1 MNHNKRT
8 ERVRIVKRAQSL
20 SSMVWV
26 FKIMGKHTHNGRGGG
41 NGTTIEILQQ
51 DNCRVAYT
59 LNNEQPVRCSIIGDQ
74 PLFYM
79 DFEGD
84 LEDEMEFS
92 ASGFFD
98 AADLGPD
105 PFGID
110 AIEAGVQS
118 LKERVLAA
126 EASLSEPGLP
136 QLRMEEFM
144 DEMRAALDPE
154 LAASADSEFDLR
166 SLRAALEKS
175 RLAHAYLA
183 LGEQYGLGLHFS
195 EQIDTAH
202 YDRDANAIYL
212 NPRRDRTDQILLL
225 ARELRRV
232 WQHRS
237 GALLHPLTFHPD
249 QAILVNRA
257 QIADLAASTVRVA
270 WELQLAG
277 AREAWERL
285 EESSMADLA
294 RAFAREAYLDFR
306 TINNGSA
313 SAAVFESWFLSDR
326 CRTEDRALIQQMLA
340 DYQGYVFDG
349 EDTSRT
355 ITTDL
360 VLALGTMPFGKNY
373 LASFM
378 PTILSDAIFTEV
390 RDRSNANFL
399 WFIKFERSFRD
410 AEQELQTSEPIHT
423 GASATGITKTKLDGD
438 KHEKTAAN
446 IIRLPG
452 ADHASA
458 TGKNIPAKRAVG
470 SGGADIVYLQPVP
483 SDEAG
488 GA

>member
-1 MNHNKRT
+1 MNPYRYMGN
-8 ERVRIVKRAQSL
+8 VRIKTGAKPIKQ
-20 SSMVWV
+20 W
-26 FKIMGKHTHNGRGGG
+26 FGFMGTKSQNGRGGG

-51 DNCRVAYT
+51 DDCRVAYT
-59 LNNEQPVRCSIIGDQ
+59 LNNAQPVRCSIIGDQ

-84 LEDEMEFS
+84 IEDELEF
-92 ASGFFD
+92 ASDGYSSMGATYGADPFSIDEIERGVAEMKDRLMAAD
-98 AADLGPD
+98 AA
-105 PFGID
+105 
-110 AIEAGVQS
+110 
-118 LKERVLAA
+118 
-126 EASLSEPGLP
+126 LSEPGLP

-154 LAASADSEFDLR
+154 LEPASCSEFDLR
-166 SLRAALEKS
+166 ALRAALEKS
-175 RLAHAYLA
+175 RVAHAYLL
-183 LGEQYGLGLHFS
+183 LGEQFGLGLHFS
-195 EQIDTAH
+195 EQVDTAH
-202 YDRDANAIYL
+202 YDRDANAIFL

-225 ARELRRV
+225 SRELRRM
-232 WQHRS
+232 WQHRN

-257 QIADLAASTVRVA
+257 QIADLAASTIRVA

-277 AREAWERL
+277 NRDPWERL

-313 SAAVFESWFLSDR
+313 SAAVFETWFLSDR
-326 CRTEDRALIQQMLA
+326 CRIEDRTLIQQMLA
-340 DYQGYVFDG
+340 DYQGYVFAG
-349 EDTSRT
+349 EDASRT

-373 LASFM
+373 LVSFV

-399 WFIKFERSFRD
+399 WFIKFERSFRE
-410 AEQELQTSEPIHT
+410 AEQELQTSETIQT
-423 GASATGITKTKLDGD
+423 GANSAAGITKNKMDGD
-438 KHEKTAAN
+438 KYEKTAAN

-452 ADHASA
+452 ADRAS
-458 TGKNIPAKRAVG
+458 GSGNNVPAKRASGG
-470 SGGADIVYLQPVP
+470 SGGADIVYLQPV
-483 SDEAG
+483 SAEDER